1 MISRLKKFCIFGL
14 WGEKQVELSFAG
26 DKLLLVGENG
36 SGKTTILRMIYETLA
51 CKWAMLSLEEFDYIE
66 LHFENAD
73 TVKIEKKKLKIA
85 KELFVAPD
93 STLMRELPSPIRR
106 SLIERADISGREI
119 SYDQI
124 LEAIDEYG
132 YPDRELTK
140 SIKEKMEAVESR
152 ALSQYSNALR
162 NYLNCKIIYLPT
174 YIIYTLL
181 QIRDL
186 LLKSFH

>member
-73 TVKIEKKKLKIA
+73 TVKIEKEKVKDSKGTICCTRFNAHERTTLSNKA
-85 KELFVAPD
+85 LF
-93 STLMRELPSPIRR
+93 
-106 SLIERADISGREI
+106 
-119 SYDQI
+119 
-124 LEAIDEYG
+124 
-132 YPDRELTK
+132 
-140 SIKEKMEAVESR
+140 
-152 ALSQYSNALR
+152 N
-162 NYLNCKIIYLPT
+162 
-174 YIIYTLL
+174 
-181 QIRDL
+181 
-186 LLKSFH
+186 